1 MTSPIPVLGLR
12 PASDPMLGEKLHDHA
27 AILLRDTGLATADEF
42 RRWLREGSAD
52 LLDYDYGSTPRSRVT
67 EGVYTSTE
75 YPPHQHIPQHNEM
88 AYTDRWPRRLWFFCA
103 RPAEHGGTTPLSDAR
118 AVLARLD
125 PALRRRFEADGVL
138 YVRNYNLGV
147 DLTWQQAFDTQDR
160 AEVERRGRELGIALE
175 WGPDDLL
182 TTRQVAQATTRHRI
196 TGEPVWFNQA
206 HLFHISALEPA
217 VQEALLGAFGQDGL
231 PRNAYYG
238 NGAPIE
244 ASALEEIRGVY
255 RELQREFPWQSGDVL
270 VIDNVL
276 MTHGRTPFRGPRSI
290 LVAMSEL
297 DGRS

>member
-1 MTSPIPVLGLR
+1 MPVLGLR
-12 PASDPMLGEKLHDHA
+12 PSNDPMLGEKLHDPG

-42 RRWLREGSAD
+42 RRWLREGSPD
-52 LLDYDYGSTPRSRVT
+52 LLDYDYGSTPRSQVT

-103 RPAEHGGTTPLSDAR
+103 RPAEQGGTTPLSDAR

-125 PALRRRFEADGVL
+125 PALRRRFEAHGVL

-147 DLTWQQAFDTQDR
+147 DLTWQQAFGTQDR
-160 AEVERRGRELGIALE
+160 AEVERRGRELGIAVQ

-196 TGEPVWFNQA
+196 TGEEVWFNQA

-217 VQEALLGAFGQDGL
+217 VQEALLGAFGEDSL

-244 ASALEEIRGVY
+244 TSALDEIRGVY
-255 RELQREFPWQSGDVL
+255 GGLQREFPWQRGDVL

-276 MTHGRTPFRGPRSI
+276 VTHGRTPFQGPRSI

-297 DGRS
+297 DGRG